1 MGGIAAS
8 TIWYR
13 IRAKDAAYP
22 RIEEQTWK
30 TRAPAKQ
37 AYTSSSDPMLALS
50 DTGDGVEVRVKSVP
64 SMEARNVVIR
74 VRVWSRCIH
83 AATSAE
89 SSPVVVCASF

>member
-22 RIEEQTWK
+22 RIANANYKCLALPRPSWYSQEQTWK

-64 SMEARNVVIR
+64 SMEARNVV
-74 VRVWSRCIH
+74 
-83 AATSAE
+83 
-89 SSPVVVCASF
+89 